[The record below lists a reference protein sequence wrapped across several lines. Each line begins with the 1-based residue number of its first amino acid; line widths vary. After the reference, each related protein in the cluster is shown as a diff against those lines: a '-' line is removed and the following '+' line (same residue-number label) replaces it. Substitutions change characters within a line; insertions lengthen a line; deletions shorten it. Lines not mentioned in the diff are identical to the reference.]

1 MGARRVIN
9 GKIAR
14 NEKTVQVGADHGS
27 IAVLAIYG
35 YQVAVRQVRR
45 TDRADALAD
54 QARRHLLRRAL
65 SLLYHG
71 GQHRTSPRQAA
82 TSARDAGG
90 GNTPTRGARRCP
102 GAYWRAR
109 QGFQ

>member
-1 MGARRVIN
+1 MGARRVNN

-45 TDRADALAD
+45 TDRADALSYPT
-54 QARRHLLRRAL
+54 RWHFLRRAL
-65 SLLYHG
+65 SLLQSHG
-71 GQHRTSPRQAA
+71 GQPRTSTRQGA
-82 TSARDAGG
+82 TGARDTGG
-90 GNTPTRGARRCP
+90 GKAPTREARR
-102 GAYWRAR
+102 
-109 QGFQ
+109 

>member
-1 MGARRVIN
+1 MGARRVNN

-27 IAVLAIYG
+27 IAMLAIYG

-45 TDRADALAD
+45 TDFADALSYPT
-54 QARRHLLRRAL
+54 RWRFLRRAL

-71 GQHRTSPRQAA
+71 GQHRTSTRQGV
-82 TSARDAGG
+82 TSARGAGG
-90 GNTPTRGARRCP
+90 GKPTTREPTAWLSIKG
-102 GAYWRAR
+102 
-109 QGFQ
+109 